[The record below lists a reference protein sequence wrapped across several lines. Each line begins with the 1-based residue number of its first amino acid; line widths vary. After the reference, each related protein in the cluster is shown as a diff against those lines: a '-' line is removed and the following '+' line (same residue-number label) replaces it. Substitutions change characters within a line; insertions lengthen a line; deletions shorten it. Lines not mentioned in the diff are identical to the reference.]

1 MRHEN
6 RMTEMYAAPQI
17 SMDDIERG
25 IRNGSR
31 LRAQAFRQAF
41 SKVRN
46 SIGSHF

>member
-1 MRHEN
+1 MRRDTKIN
-6 RMTEMYAAPQI
+6 GMYTSSLI

-31 LRAQAFRQAF
+31 LRAHAFRQAF
-41 SKVRN
+41 GKVRK